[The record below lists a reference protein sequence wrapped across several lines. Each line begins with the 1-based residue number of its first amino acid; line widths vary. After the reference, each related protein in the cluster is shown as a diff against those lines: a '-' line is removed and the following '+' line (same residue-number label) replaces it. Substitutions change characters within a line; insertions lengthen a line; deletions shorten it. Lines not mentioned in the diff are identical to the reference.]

1 MAISDISLTSGMR
14 SNLVSLQSTVKLLDR
29 TQERLST
36 GKKVNSPLDNPV
48 NYFAAQ
54 AHTTRANTISA
65 YKDTMNEAIQTIQS
79 ANNAIKQ
86 LEALIETARGLGQA
100 ASSAAAN
107 SVSFTIDSALSAG
120 DVITIGGQAFTAVA
134 TGATG
139 TNQFNVED
147 ADGDPLDVDKIV
159 SNLAAKIN
167 QNEEAGAFGEGN
179 LKAVVSGNQIT
190 LTSVSTDKAIT
201 TVDVVDANGLSGVTV
216 DTEVTSERTTYAE
229 QYEEILVQFDSLAG
243 TGGYKGINLLTNDTL
258 SVGFEGGSISVKGF
272 NAYASDMG
280 INTSGEAKATLGGDS
295 YVKWAIGSDI
305 KFDLNNLEKGVKE
318 LKAQA
323 SKLSSALSVINIQLD
338 FSTAKINTLITGAD
352 KLTAADTN
360 EEGANMLMLQTRQSL
375 STSALSMS
383 AQAAQS
389 VLQLFQ

>member
-1 MAISDISLTSGMR
+1 MAINDISLTSGMR
-14 SNLVSLQSTVKLLDR
+14 SNLIALQNTVNLLDR

-36 GKKVNSPLDNPV
+36 GKKVNSALDNPV

-54 AHTTRANTISA
+54 SHTTRANTISA
-65 YKDTMNEAIQTIQS
+65 YKDTMNEAIQTIQA
-79 ANNAIKQ
+79 ANDAITQ

-100 ASSAAAN
+100 ASSASAN
-107 SVSFTIDSALSAG
+107 SVGFTVNSAITAG
-120 DVITIGGQAFTAVA
+120 TVITIGGEAFTACN
-134 TGATG
+134 TNATG
-139 TNQFNVED
+139 TNQFNVQD
-147 ADGDPLDVDKIV
+147 ADGQALDVDKIV

-167 QNEEAGAFGEGN
+167 QNDESGAYGEGN

-190 LTSVSTDKAIT
+190 LTSVSTGKAIT
-201 TVDVVDANGLSGVTV
+201 DVGIVVKGSADITVDD
-216 DTEVTSERTTYAE
+216 EITSERATYAE
-229 QYEEILVQFDSLAG
+229 QYEEILVQIDSLAG

-280 INTSGEAKATLGGDS
+280 INTSGEAKATLGGDN

-338 FSTAKINTLITGAD
+338 FSTAKINTLTEGAD